1 MELLTNIVIG
11 LVAALHLYF
20 LWFEMFAW
28 ETTGRK
34 IFRQMPAEMFPKTK
48 ALAANQGLYNG
59 FLVAGLVWSLVIS
72 DPVWADKVALFF
84 LTCVLIAGIFG
95 AITASK
101 KIFYVQG
108 LPALV
113 GIVLIAQ
120 VVVSIVAPFI
130 GNSPTGD
137 ALEYWMYLITAL
149 LMVPAALIWSLIE
162 RVTISNV
169 VLGVVGFSIA
179 VMVVR
184 MHQIWFVN
192 GA

>member
-1 MELLTNIVIG
+1 VIE
-11 LVAALHLYF
+11 
-20 LWFEMFAW
+20 WFAW
-28 ETTGRK
+28 A
-34 IFRQMPAEMFPKTK
+34 QV
-48 ALAANQGLYNG
+48 AL
-59 FLVAGLVWSLVIS
+59 AGLVG
-72 DPVWADKVALFF
+72 AVAFGFAFF
-84 LTCVLIAGIFG
+84 KQPPNDYTLGGTL
-95 AITASK
+95 
-101 KIFYVQG
+101 
-108 LPALV
+108 LV

-137 ALEYWMYLITAL
+137 SLEYWMYLITAL